1 MMTEDIEKII
11 NEWIAAYLKRG
22 RQAGIEY
29 VQIFEVSSNVLL
41 RMHYS
46 NNPIRTKVP

>member
-1 MMTEDIEKII
+1 MKTEDIEKII
-11 NEWIAAYLKRG
+11 DEWIAIYLKRG

-29 VQIFEVSSNVLL
+29 VQIFEASSNILL
-41 RMHYS
+41 RMHYF